1 MKVDIPLKIKLSF
14 VAFDEYSRCEV
25 SDTGSKNRLDLTLKV
40 LESFSC
46 CIADVVE
53 LRRHLQLRI

>member
-40 LESFSC
+40 FKHFLSHPDFVDLSSHLY
-46 CIADVVE
+46 
-53 LRRHLQLRI
+53 LRL

>member
-1 MKVDIPLKIKLSF
+1 MNQKVVIRVMKVDIPLKIKLSF

-40 LESFSC
+40 IRCVF
-46 CIADVVE
+46 
-53 LRRHLQLRI
+53 